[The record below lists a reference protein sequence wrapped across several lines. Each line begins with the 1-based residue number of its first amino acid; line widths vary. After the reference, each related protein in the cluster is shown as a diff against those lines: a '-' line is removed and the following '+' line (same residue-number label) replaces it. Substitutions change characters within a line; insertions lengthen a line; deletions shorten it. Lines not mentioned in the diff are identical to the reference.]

1 MKNSTYWKKRFN
13 ALANGQYRKSA
24 GFVDQLQKKFDV
36 TRRELEDK
44 INSWYARFGANT
56 GQVTLADAKKLLKA
70 DELEELHWTLKEYRE
85 YAKTHG
91 LEPEW
96 IDKLENASAK
106 KHISRLES
114 IKLQMEQL
122 EEKLY
127 AEYNNECYG
136 YLGELVKDSYY
147 RTAFEI
153 SKGVGIGTNLHR
165 INEKMVEKY
174 LTRPWCQ
181 DGKVF
186 SDRIW
191 TRKDEMIRTLDTELT
206 KQLII
211 GSDPQKAIDKIA
223 DKFDVSKRQAGTL
236 VMTESAAIAS
246 EASKDCMKDLGVEE
260 YEISATLDSHTS
272 EICQG
277 MDGRHFKMS
286 EYEPGMTAPP
296 FHPNCRSTTVP
307 YFDDE
312 FTLDETRAARDK
324 NDEGYER
331 IPADMKYGEWKEKYI
346 DGIQPEDGNVKT
358 DSDLKVKEEKEQ
370 EPQEQKE
377 KVDIAEEHEESV
389 SSFTPVQT
397 IEEAQLYA
405 EQYIKQNF
413 MDKTFKGKADF
424 KGASLENVNA
434 INKALT
440 NVYEAFPDM
449 EKISGIKVVSPTS
462 AAGKKAFKDGA
473 DALFAYD
480 PIQHGIYVNGSV
492 LKNVETVNAYFDKA
506 DEAWNI
512 VENNLNTLS
521 GSQRE
526 IAERYLNAGRS
537 LVANRDIEGLFEHE
551 MGHHVEWTM
560 LDAKTNNMLGSHM
573 SEYAPQISGYA
584 TSSKSEY
591 LAESFSAYMKGER
604 DILDPQFVSFLDSK
618 VKAEKI
624 FALNADNLNVTW
636 NLKLDESGK
645 DVIIM
650 TGKQFGKK
658 AGEHVKDY
666 GLDVT
671 KEEDRKKFFEIT
683 QDIVQ
688 NHDEIRHG
696 DWRGQKGT
704 CDFYIKGEDVVVIN
718 NNKYVS
724 TLKGGA
730 NNERVKNARK

>member
-223 DKFDVSKRQAGTL
+223 DKFNVSKRQAGTL

-272 EICQG
+272 EICQE
-277 MDGRHFKMS
+277 MDGKHFNMS
-286 EYEPGMTAPP
+286 EYTPGLNAPP

-331 IPADMKYGEWKEKYI
+331 VPADMKYKEWKEKYI
-346 DGIQPEDGNVKT
+346 DEKPVEKSEKDDTIKLEEQGRIGIMKDLSDIDKMKGN
-358 DSDLKVKEEKEQ
+358 DDI
-370 EPQEQKE
+370 QK
-377 KVDIAEEHEESV
+377 
-389 SSFTPVQT
+389 F
-397 IEEAQLYA
+397 A
-405 EQYIKQNF
+405 EQ
-413 MDKTFKGKADF
+413 
-424 KGASLENVNA
+424 L
-434 INKALT
+434 
-440 NVYEAFPDM
+440 
-449 EKISGIKVVSPTS
+449 
-462 AAGKKAFKDGA
+462 
-473 DALFAYD
+473 
-480 PIQHGIYVNGSV
+480 
-492 LKNVETVNAYFDKA
+492 
-506 DEAWNI
+506 
-512 VENNLNTLS
+512 
-521 GSQRE
+521 
-526 IAERYLNAGRS
+526 
-537 LVANRDIEGLFEHE
+537 
-551 MGHHVEWTM
+551 
-560 LDAKTNNMLGSHM
+560 
-573 SEYAPQISGYA
+573 
-584 TSSKSEY
+584 
-591 LAESFSAYMKGER
+591 
-604 DILDPQFVSFLDSK
+604 
-618 VKAEKI
+618 
-624 FALNADNLNVTW
+624 ADNLNIDRTRIPVEVIPLGYNGNSPVDTSRADISQVCHFDALQLKKDDPRSMEYRIKTAFHESYHVSLDGYEW
-636 NLKLDESGK
+636 DALDKKGMLISSWADLEDTFAESSAHYLTQEYGIGKKLAPAYSDKLVRNLPRLKQLEEFKECNTIQDFGRVAFEKRKKGQNGVLKDLIKRMKQVELPKGYQTQYFDYIRENKDELYKMIDESMPG
-645 DVIIM
+645 IIRSKETYINRMEEMMKFVENTGM
-650 TGKQFGKK
+650 TPSTDGPYFEFLACAMQMIG
-658 AGEHVKDY
+658 VK
-666 GLDVT
+666 
-671 KEEDRKKFFEIT
+671 
-683 QDIVQ
+683 
-688 NHDEIRHG
+688 
-696 DWRGQKGT
+696 
-704 CDFYIKGEDVVVIN
+704 
-718 NNKYVS
+718 
-724 TLKGGA
+724 
-730 NNERVKNARK
+730 

>member
-223 DKFDVSKRQAGTL
+223 DKFNVSKRQAGTL

-272 EICQG
+272 EICQE
-277 MDGRHFKMS
+277 MDGKHFNMS
-286 EYEPGMTAPP
+286 EYTPGLNAPP

-331 IPADMKYGEWKEKYI
+331 VPADMKYKEWKEKYI
-346 DGIQPEDGNVKT
+346 DGKEPDDVKYTPEQIESYKKQLTDIDGRITELRKQEEDITGYKHDEYLEYLKKNGSSVDKEFEGYEDEKKAYDDIQDQIRKLEEQKKAIPYDAIEEIDKTIEKQPEDGIIKT
-358 DSDLKVKEEKEQ
+358 DRDYDSDLCKGLGKEHYDNIHDKLDNCGDEDFIRVWNANEKDIRVADASSGKNYANDKGIYINEEK
-370 EPQEQKE
+370 
-377 KVDIAEEHEESV
+377 
-389 SSFTPVQT
+389 
-397 IEEAQLYA
+397 
-405 EQYIKQNF
+405 
-413 MDKTFKGKADF
+413 
-424 KGASLENVNA
+424 
-434 INKALT
+434 
-440 NVYEAFPDM
+440 
-449 EKISGIKVVSPTS
+449 
-462 AAGKKAFKDGA
+462 
-473 DALFAYD
+473 
-480 PIQHGIYVNGSV
+480 
-492 LKNVETVNAYFDKA
+492 
-506 DEAWNI
+506 
-512 VENNLNTLS
+512 
-521 GSQRE
+521 
-526 IAERYLNAGRS
+526 
-537 LVANRDIEGLFEHE
+537 
-551 MGHHVEWTM
+551 
-560 LDAKTNNMLGSHM
+560 DAKGNAAKEPYQSTIH
-573 SEYAPQISGYA
+573 
-584 TSSKSEY
+584 
-591 LAESFSAYMKGER
+591 ESAHR
-604 DILDPQFVSFLDSK
+604 IDR
-618 VKAEKI
+618 
-624 FALNADNLNVTW
+624 LNADKGSGEGNHFSSTYQDGAFLDAISSDVKNLIDDREKIILKAIEDHPGDWKWLYSNNYIDAWAYDLAKMGGEVKYERRW
-636 NLKLDESGK
+636 AENLLVKEIKSLP
-645 DVIIM
+645 
-650 TGKQFGKK
+650 KK
-658 AGEHVKDY
+658 
-666 GLDVT
+666 
-671 KEEDRKKFFEIT
+671 T
-683 QDIVQ
+683 QSSLSDIVEGATMGRVIVLGGHKQ
-688 NHDEIRHG
+688 TYWKDHLF
-696 DWRGQKGT
+696 KG
-704 CDFYIKGEDVVVIN
+704 IN
-718 NNKYVS
+718 EGLATETNS
-724 TLKGGA
+724 HFAETIGA
-730 NNERVKNARK
+730 NHEAYNYLKKWMPKTNDIWHEMMKALASK

>member
-223 DKFDVSKRQAGTL
+223 DKFNVSKRQAGTL

-272 EICQG
+272 EICQE
-277 MDGRHFKMS
+277 MDGKHFNMS
-286 EYEPGMTAPP
+286 EYTPGLNAPP

-312 FTLDETRAARDK
+312 FTLNETRAARDK

-331 IPADMKYGEWKEKYI
+331 VPADMKYKEWKEKYI
-346 DGIQPEDGNVKT
+346 DEKPVEKSEKDDTIKLEEQGRIGIMKDLSDIDKMKGN
-358 DSDLKVKEEKEQ
+358 DDI
-370 EPQEQKE
+370 QK
-377 KVDIAEEHEESV
+377 
-389 SSFTPVQT
+389 F
-397 IEEAQLYA
+397 A
-405 EQYIKQNF
+405 EQ
-413 MDKTFKGKADF
+413 
-424 KGASLENVNA
+424 L
-434 INKALT
+434 
-440 NVYEAFPDM
+440 
-449 EKISGIKVVSPTS
+449 
-462 AAGKKAFKDGA
+462 
-473 DALFAYD
+473 
-480 PIQHGIYVNGSV
+480 
-492 LKNVETVNAYFDKA
+492 
-506 DEAWNI
+506 
-512 VENNLNTLS
+512 
-521 GSQRE
+521 
-526 IAERYLNAGRS
+526 
-537 LVANRDIEGLFEHE
+537 
-551 MGHHVEWTM
+551 
-560 LDAKTNNMLGSHM
+560 
-573 SEYAPQISGYA
+573 
-584 TSSKSEY
+584 
-591 LAESFSAYMKGER
+591 
-604 DILDPQFVSFLDSK
+604 
-618 VKAEKI
+618 
-624 FALNADNLNVTW
+624 ADNLNIDKTHISIEVAPSLTNGDSVIDTSADDIIQTAHFEAFKLKADDPRPMEYRIKSVFHESYHLSLDGKEW
-636 NLKLDESGK
+636 DAFNKGMNLNPWWQDIEETFAESSAHYLAQEYGISGKLAPAYPDKIIRNLPKLKHLDEFK
-645 DVIIM
+645 DCKTI
-650 TGKQFGKK
+650 QDFGKIAFEK
-658 AGEHVKDY
+658 RRDGQNGIWKELSKRMKKVELPKGYYSQYYEYIEQHEEELYKMIDENMPGVIRSKEDYINRMRESIKFSKNTGIIPSSSEPYNNFLACAMQMIGVK
-666 GLDVT
+666 
-671 KEEDRKKFFEIT
+671 
-683 QDIVQ
+683 
-688 NHDEIRHG
+688 
-696 DWRGQKGT
+696 
-704 CDFYIKGEDVVVIN
+704 
-718 NNKYVS
+718 
-724 TLKGGA
+724 
-730 NNERVKNARK
+730 

>member
-1 MKNSTYWKKRFN
+1 MKNSTYWKKRFE
-13 ALANGQYRKSA
+13 ALEDEQYRQSA
-24 GFVDQLQKKFDV
+24 GFTEALQKKFDAAN
-36 TRRELEDK
+36 RDLEKELRQ
-44 INSWYARFGANT
+44 WYGRFGANN
-56 GQVTLADAKKLLKA
+56 GAVTYADAKKLLKA
-70 DELEELHWTLKEYRE
+70 NELEEFQWDVDR
-85 YAKTHG
+85 YAAYARTHG
-91 LEPEW
+91 LDPEW
-96 IDKLENASAK
+96 ITKLENASARV
-106 KHISRLES
+106 HVSRYES
-114 IKLQMEQL
+114 IQLQMRQI

-127 AEYNNECYG
+127 AQYNKECYG
-136 YLGELVKDSYY
+136 FLGDLVKDSFYH
-147 RTAFEI
+147 TAYEI
-153 SKGVGIGTNLHR
+153 EKGTGIGADLHR
-165 INEKMVEKY
+165 IDAKTLEKY

-191 TRKDEMIRTLDTELT
+191 QRKDEMIRTLDQELT
-206 KQLII
+206 KQLIT
-211 GSDPQKAIDKIA
+211 GADPQKAIDAISA
-223 DKFDVSKRQAGTL
+223 KFDVGKRQAGTL

-246 EASKDCMKDLGVEE
+246 EASKDSMKNLGVEE
-260 YEISATLDSHTS
+260 YEILATLDSRTS
-272 EICQG
+272 EICQE
-277 MDGRHFKMS
+277 MDGQHFRMS
-286 EYEPGMTAPP
+286 EYNPGLTAPP
-296 FHPNCRSTTVP
+296 FHPNCRSTTIP

-312 FTLDETRAARDK
+312 FTADETRAARDK
-324 NDEGYER
+324 NDKDYER

-358 DSDLKVKEEKEQ
+358 DSDFKVKEEKEQ

-389 SSFTPVQT
+389 SSFTPAQT

-424 KGASLENVNA
+424 KGVSLENVNA

-492 LKNVETVNAYFDKA
+492 LKNAETVNAYFDKA

-604 DILDPQFVSFLDSK
+604 DILDPQFVNFLDSK

-645 DVIIM
+645 DAIIM

-724 TLKGGA
+724 TLKGGV